1 MSSPIL
7 ALPETLVWKQA
18 YMAAILEKDR
28 SQINGR
34 IEAARKKLFL
44 RLREITLGGNPFPT
58 HEEELEGIHE
68 ALYLLD
74 ALKSS
79 LACRDENVSRAD
91 GASEAA

>member
-34 IEAARKKLFL
+34 IEAALAK
-44 RLREITLGGNPFPT
+44 N
-58 HEEELEGIHE
+58 
-68 ALYLLD
+68 
-74 ALKSS
+74 SS
-79 LACRDENVSRAD
+79 SDCEK
-91 GASEAA
+91 

>member
-7 ALPETLVWKQA
+7 ALPESLAWKQA

-28 SQINGR
+28 SNINGR
-34 IEAARKKLFL
+34 IEEAREKLSR
-44 RLREITLGGNPFPT
+44 RLREITLNGNPFPT

-74 ALKSS
+74 ALRSS
-79 LACRDENVSRAD
+79 LAYRDEGITRV
-91 GASEAA
+91 EATSDAA

>member
-7 ALPETLVWKQA
+7 ALPETLAWKRA
-18 YMAAILEKDR
+18 YMAAILEKER
-28 SQINGR
+28 SNINGR
-34 IEAARKKLFL
+34 IEEAREKLSR

-74 ALKSS
+74 ALRSS
-79 LACRDENVSRAD
+79 LAYRDEVTRV
-91 GASEAA
+91 EATSDAA